1 MAQIPFFNAAEVEP
15 STGFSAIPAGK
26 YLAVITEDEMKETRS
41 GGGQYL
47 KLTFEIIDG
56 EYKGRKLW
64 VNLNLVNANPKAV
77 EIARADL
84 SAICR
89 AVGVMQLQ
97 DTVQLYN
104 LPLVI
109 NVKCKKDPETDEM
122 RNEVKGYEAKAS
134 FAPNAAP
141 ATPAPQS
148 GTLPWARK

>member
-15 STGFSAIPAGK
+15 STGFTPIPAGE
-26 YLAVITEDEMKETRS
+26 YLAVITEDEMKDS
-41 GGGQYL
+41 KSGGQYL
-47 KLTFEIIDG
+47 KLTFEIIEGD
-56 EYKGRKLW
+56 YKGRKLW
-64 VNLNLVNANPKAV
+64 VNLNLVNSNPKAV

-89 AVGVMQLQ
+89 AVNVMQLQ

-109 NVKCKKDPETDEM
+109 SVKCKKNAETGEM
-122 RNEVKGYEAKAS
+122 QNEVKGYKAKPAY
-134 FAPNAAP
+134 APGAPAAAP
-141 ATPAPQS
+141 APQT

>member
-1 MAQIPFFNAAEVEP
+1 MAQISFNATEVEP
-15 STGFSAIPAGK
+15 STGYSAIPAGK

-47 KLTFEIIDG
+47 KLTFEIIEG

-64 VNLNLVNANPKAV
+64 VNLNLINANPKAV

-89 AVGVMQLQ
+89 AVNVMQLQ

-109 NVKCKKDPETDEM
+109 NVKCKKNAETDEM
-122 RNEVKGYEAKAS
+122 QNEVKGYEAKTS
-134 FAPNAAP
+134 YAPNAAP
-141 ATPAPQS
+141 AAPAPQTGS
-148 GTLPWARK
+148 LPWARK